1 MTQEGS
7 STRHRDF
14 AGALKHAALAALVAF
29 GLFSLLVGIRT
40 DTGPGGALELSE
52 RFETLA
58 VLVAGAF
65 AGVFLREILFSG
77 GFLGAASVP
86 ESVRRS
92 TARIAQFLGP
102 GLLIFAALAPI
113 IFYDNRYLLDLSIQI
128 LT

>member
-58 VLVAGAF
+58 VLVAVAF

-77 GFLGAASVP
+77 ATLAAASFVP

-102 GLLIFAALAPI
+102 GLLIFAAVAPI
-113 IFYDNRYLLDLSIQI
+113 IFYSNRYLLD
-128 LT
+128 

>member
-58 VLVAGAF
+58 VLVAAAF

-77 GFLGAASVP
+77 GFVRAASVP

-92 TARIAQFLGP
+92 RWPCTKRGCMVRDQNLQNSQHHRKPA
-102 GLLIFAALAPI
+102 
-113 IFYDNRYLLDLSIQI
+113 
-128 LT
+128 